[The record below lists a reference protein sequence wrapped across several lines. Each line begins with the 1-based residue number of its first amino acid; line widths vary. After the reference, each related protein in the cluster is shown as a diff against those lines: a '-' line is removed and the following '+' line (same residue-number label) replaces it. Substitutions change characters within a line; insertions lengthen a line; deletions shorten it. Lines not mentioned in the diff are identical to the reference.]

1 MNKATISV
9 CRTLRWKARAAVGS
23 DPLLSMLQSTLTP
36 HHRLN
41 LPRMTTR
48 RGSTALASEKD
59 VLMIDANQYVSA
71 NAFDVLLTDLSA
83 EEISKLKIDGQ
94 RHLSPATGT
103 SPSVLQGI
111 TLGENARVLVRAC
124 VSRPS
129 SSTRTPL
136 LNVMMLVDTGSP
148 YVFFSEKTWKAL
160 GVPIEDFPGG
170 QASVE
175 INGTRVLGHV
185 SHNHFADI
193 DVLGASF
200 LKHRQLVVDYINEIV
215 EIK

>member
-1 MNKATISV
+1 M
-9 CRTLRWKARAAVGS
+9 KARAVRN
-23 DPLLSMLQSTLTP
+23 DNKMLRSTCI
-36 HHRLN
+36 HRLG
-41 LPRMTTR
+41 LHRVTTR
-48 RGSTALASEKD
+48 RSSTWLASGKD

-71 NAFDVLLTDLSA
+71 DAFDVLLTDLSA
-83 EEISKLKIDGQ
+83 EEICKLKIDGQ

-129 SSTRTPL
+129 SSNRIIPL

-148 YVFFSEKTWKAL
+148 YVFFTEKTWKAL

-200 LKHRQLVVDYINEIV
+200 LKQRQLVADYINEIA